1 MEDQEQEPQASPEL
15 TFTKVEDFVTAYAN
29 NVQFEQNA
37 WDIKMIFGELDQTG
51 GKTNVVEQHTSITL
65 SWAEAKV
72 LSFFLRVQIAAHEI
86 EDGKIQIP
94 KRVLPQEPGAL
105 AAEYKTNPGAIAVR
119 EAVIKLREQ
128 FLAEL

>member
-105 AAEYKTNPGAIAVR
+105 AAEYKTNPGA
-119 EAVIKLREQ
+119 
-128 FLAEL
+128 